1 MIGHQARPIQIL
13 SNNNNSFTLVVEL
26 QIFFVVF
33 LFYVDQL
40 HQ

>member
-26 QIFFVVF
+26 QIFFVVC
-33 LFYVDQL
+33 LFHVDQL
-40 HQ
+40 HP